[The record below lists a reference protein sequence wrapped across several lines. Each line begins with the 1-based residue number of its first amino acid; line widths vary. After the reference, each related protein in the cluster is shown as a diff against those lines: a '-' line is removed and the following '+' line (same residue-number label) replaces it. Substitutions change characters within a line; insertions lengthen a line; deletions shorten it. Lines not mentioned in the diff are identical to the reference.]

1 MITTAIGAISLPG
14 ENVLQGVPSARRME
28 TEGFEHNNDNNDN
41 NNNDEI
47 IIIIAMILM
56 IIHNNDNDNKQ

>member
-41 NNNDEI
+41 NNNDD
-47 IIIIAMILM
+47 
-56 IIHNNDNDNKQ
+56 NNNNNSNDTNDNT